1 LIFLQEMLNTKYNK
15 FFLKSLFKMEDV
27 TINSFDQC
35 IKRDDSVQ
43 VKSEAASS
51 SHFFYVRY

>member
-1 LIFLQEMLNTKYNK
+1 
-15 FFLKSLFKMEDV
+15 V

-43 VKSEAASS
+43 VKSEAAS
-51 SHFFYVRY
+51 